1 MALAR
6 EGAEL
11 GGVHVGLQAAQAVPV
26 LVAVTTLGKRKEFAI
41 RNNWSKRLNSHL
53 SSIQSVLTPVAG
65 TVVFGSLYGKKINA
79 E

>member
-11 GGVHVGLQAAQAVPV
+11 GGVHVRLKAAQAVPV
-26 LVAVTTLGKRKEFAI
+26 LVAVTTLEKRKEFALS
-41 RNNWSKRLNSHL
+41 NNWSKRLNSHL

-65 TVVFGSLYGKKINA
+65 TVVFGSLYGKKINT